1 MKLLRRCAVAQKD
14 PLARRYGPYSRYNSI
29 PGLTPYR
36 PYRMA
41 MAVFANRYE
50 ILDYLGRGG
59 SGEVYRVRDHNLG
72 RDLALKL
79 LRSPAETLAI
89 REAHVLTGLE
99 SPHILKVF
107 NAGIHNDIA
116 FIATDIAAMGSAGGR
131 IADGVGVAPDLAVR
145 WVRQALIGL
154 GLCHRRNVLHRD
166 ITPENI
172 FLDSQDHARLGDFGV
187 AASMD
192 DAGTAAPDGNQR
204 FRAPEGYGG
213 RLTARSDLFSAG
225 VTLWRLL
232 TGNWPFDATTED
244 DLARLMREGSC
255 RLRDT
260 APHVHSSIARVV
272 ESALDPN
279 PEARPSTADG
289 MAHLLSGTKTHP
301 RNWIQCSADNGNV
314 RYRSTAGGSPI
325 VVVVAEEGLRR
336 TVDTRYEASGRRVAV
351 GCFQTTRGQLA
362 QSLRVL
368 FDRRIT

>member
-1 MKLLRRCAVAQKD
+1 M
-14 PLARRYGPYSRYNSI
+14 G
-29 PGLTPYR
+29 
-36 PYRMA
+36 
-41 MAVFANRYE
+41 VFANRYE

-72 RDLALKL
+72 RNLALKL
-79 LRSPAETLAI
+79 LHSAAETLAI

-116 FIATDIAAMGSAGGR
+116 FIATDIAAMGSAGGQ
-131 IADGVGVAPDLAVR
+131 ISDGVGVAPELAVR

-154 GLCHRRNVLHRD
+154 GLCHRSNVLHRD

-187 AASMD
+187 AENMD
-192 DAGTAAPDGNQR
+192 SDGTAAPNGNQR
-204 FRAPEGYGG
+204 CRAPEGYGG

-232 TGNWPFDATTED
+232 TGDWPFDAATED
-244 DLARLMREGSC
+244 ELAGLMREGNR
-255 RLRDT
+255 RLRGT
-260 APHVHSSIARVV
+260 APHVHRSIARVV

-279 PEARPSTADG
+279 PEARPSTADE
-289 MAHLLSGTKTHP
+289 MAHLLSDTRTHP
-301 RNWIQCSADNGNV
+301 RNWIRCSADNGIV

-325 VVVVAEEGLRR
+325 VVVVAEEGSQRI
-336 TVDTRYEASGRRVAV
+336 VETRYEESGRRVAA

-362 QSLRVL
+362 QRLRVL